1 MMLRGGVSAAGPQND
16 IVRFSAKG
24 PGGAH
29 LVLDGGVET
38 GSAPV
43 FKGHVA
49 AGADNISR
57 FRDWLNTNLPQFAIP
72 DLPLQS
78 TSLDGTANISQVGA
92 VGSDLVIHV
101 NGSVLTGTLA
111 YTKKIGTERARLF
124 ADLSAQRLELPRLPD
139 LSTLV
144 RQTGDLDLA
153 LRLDARSVKLADSGA
168 GTIETGQIAFD
179 FAKTGA
185 LSQLNSLNVSGF
197 DGANATASGHWN
209 AGAGELS
216 LHLDAEHIGAIATL
230 AARLAP
236 SAENRFHRIA

>member
-1 MMLRGGVSAAGPQND
+1 M
-16 IVRFSAKG
+16 
-24 PGGAH
+24 
-29 LVLDGGVET
+29 
-38 GSAPV
+38 
-43 FKGHVA
+43 
-49 AGADNISR
+49 
-57 FRDWLNTNLPQFAIP
+57 
-72 DLPLQS
+72 
-78 TSLDGTANISQVGA
+78 
-92 VGSDLVIHV
+92 GSDLVIHV

-144 RQTGDLDLA
+144 RQKGDLDLA

-216 LHLDAEHIGAIATL
+216 LHLDAEHIGRDRNPRGASRAKCG
-230 AARLAP
+230 
-236 SAENRFHRIA
+236 NRFHRIA